1 MTPLIIFKEN
11 FNFITAG
18 IKYKDNTIDL
28 IGILTTQL
36 GNVSFSE
43 IWSPIHNYMILQ
55 YDIILDYKTNCH
67 LTYTYTFFFFWQTL
81 LIWDGHILSLGIFH
95 CHCEFLHI
103 VTVLYSVYVLLSC
116 QSVQAYLFI
125 FRYLS

>member
-55 YDIILDYKTNCH
+55 YDIILDYKTNCQLNIH
-67 LTYTYTFFFFWQTL
+67 LHFYFLFLANLAHLGWAHTFL
-81 LIWDGHILSLGIFH
+81 GHFSLSL
-95 CHCEFLHI
+95 
-103 VTVLYSVYVLLSC
+103 
-116 QSVQAYLFI
+116 
-125 FRYLS
+125 